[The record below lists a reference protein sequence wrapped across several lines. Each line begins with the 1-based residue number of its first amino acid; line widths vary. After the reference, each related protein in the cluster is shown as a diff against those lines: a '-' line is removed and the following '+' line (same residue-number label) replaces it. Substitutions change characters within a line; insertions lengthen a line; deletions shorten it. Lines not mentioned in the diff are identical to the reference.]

1 MEFNMPITS
10 NENVVNAMMNQ
21 RSARAGNLS
30 TNGVSLYSYN
40 LEIARWIGAELI
52 VFDYTAT
59 GNAYRSM
66 TTSQHVGLAKRVVP
80 KNNVML
86 VEFAEKTGLI
96 K

>member
-1 MEFNMPITS
+1 MPITT
-10 NENVVNAMMNQ
+10 NENVVKAMMNQ
-21 RSARAGNLS
+21 RSARSGRLT

-59 GNAYRSM
+59 GNAYRSQ
-66 TTSQHVGLAKRVVP
+66 TTSQHVGIIKRAVP

>member
-1 MEFNMPITS
+1 MPIST

-40 LEIARWIGAELI
+40 LEVARWIGTELI

-59 GNAYRSM
+59 GNAYRSR
-66 TTSQHVGLAKRVVP
+66 TTSQHVGIIKRAVS

>member
-1 MEFNMPITS
+1 MPITS
-10 NENVVNAMMNQ
+10 NENVVNAMTNQ
-21 RSARAGNLS
+21 RSARAGNLT
-30 TNGVSLYSYN
+30 TNGISLYSYN
-40 LEIARWIGAELI
+40 LEIARWIGDELI

-59 GNAYRSM
+59 GNAYRSQ
-66 TTSQHVGLAKRVVP
+66 TTSQHVCMAKRAVP

>member
-1 MEFNMPITS
+1 MPIST
-10 NENVVNAMMNQ
+10 NENVVKAMMNQ
-21 RSARAGNLS
+21 RSAQAGRLT

-59 GNAYRSM
+59 GNAYRSQ
-66 TTSQHVGLAKRVVP
+66 TTSQHVGIIKRAVP

>member
-1 MEFNMPITS
+1 
-10 NENVVNAMMNQ
+10 MMNQ
-21 RSARAGNLS
+21 RSARSGRLT

-59 GNAYRSM
+59 GNAYRSQ
-66 TTSQHVGLAKRVVP
+66 TTSQHVGIIKRVVP

>member
-1 MEFNMPITS
+1 MPIST
-10 NENVVNAMMNQ
+10 NENVVKAMMNQ
-21 RSARAGNLS
+21 RAAQAGRLT

-59 GNAYRSM
+59 GNAYRSQ
-66 TTSQHVGLAKRVVP
+66 TTSQHVGIIKRAVP

>member
-1 MEFNMPITS
+1 MPITS
-10 NENVVNAMMNQ
+10 NENVINAMMNR
-21 RSARAGNLS
+21 RSARAGNLA
-30 TNGVSLYSYN
+30 TDGVRLVSYN
-40 LEIARWIGAELI
+40 LEIARWIGSELI

-59 GNAYRSM
+59 GNAYRSQ
-66 TTSQHVGLAKRVVP
+66 TTSQHVGIIKRAVP

>member
-1 MEFNMPITS
+1 MPITT

-40 LEIARWIGAELI
+40 LEIARWMGAELI

-66 TTSQHVGLAKRVVP
+66 TTSQHVGIIKRAVP